1 MMPGGNGTLP
11 IRVGLLTGGSD
22 KPYALGLVGALD
34 EQGVMVDMVGSDEL
48 DCPEVRRFRRVNFL
62 NLRGDQRNDVGLATK
77 ATRVTKYYLRLI
89 RYAAT
94 ASAPLLHILWNNRF
108 ELIDRTLLMACYRL
122 MGKRVVLTAH
132 NVNMGKRD
140 AKDGWVNRATL
151 RVQYR
156 LCSHIF
162 VHTDRMKQEICQ
174 DFGVKAPRVSVI
186 PFGLNETIPR
196 ENLTKTE
203 ARARL
208 RIDGQDKVLL
218 CFGQIAPYKGV
229 EYLISAAKILA
240 GEGVKVRVLIAGKVK
255 RGHEDYGEQIR
266 TVIAASGLTDSVM
279 VRSSFI
285 PDDEVEAYFMA
296 ADVVVLPYT
305 DVFQS
310 GVPFL
315 SFAFGVPV
323 IATDVGSLR
332 DDVVDEVTGLICRP
346 KSDDDLA
353 RAIRRY
359 FSSPLYRRLEER
371 RDVIREV
378 VGRQHSWTTV
388 GLITK
393 GVYETVLVG

>member
-1 MMPGGNGTLP
+1 
-11 IRVGLLTGGSD
+11 VGLLTGGSD

-34 EQGVMVDMVGSDEL
+34 EQGVMIDMVGSDEL
-48 DCPEVRRFRRVNFL
+48 DCPEVRRFQYVTFL
-62 NLRGDQRNDVGLATK
+62 NLRGDQRDDVDVVKK

-89 RYAAT
+89 RYVAT
-94 ASAPLLHILWNNRF
+94 GRAPLLHILWNNRF

-132 NVNMGKRD
+132 NVNMGRRD
-140 AKDGWVNRATL
+140 ARDGWVNRATL
-151 RVQYR
+151 RIQYR

-174 DFGVKAPRVSVI
+174 EFGVGASRVSVI

-196 ENLTKTE
+196 ENLTRSD
-203 ARARL
+203 ARVRL
-208 RIDGQDKVLL
+208 RIDCQEKVLL
-218 CFGQIAPYKGV
+218 CFGQIAPYKGL

-240 GEGVKVRVLIAGKVK
+240 EEGVKVRVLIAGKVK
-255 RGHEDYGEQIR
+255 RGHEEYGEQIR
-266 TVIAASGLTDSVM
+266 EAIAASGLADSVI
-279 VRSSFI
+279 VRLSFV
-285 PDDEVEAYFMA
+285 PDSEVEAYFMS

-323 IATDVGSLR
+323 VATDVGSLHE
-332 DDVVDEVTGLICRP
+332 DVIDGVTGFMCRP
-346 KSDDDLA
+346 RSGEDLA
-353 RAIRRY
+353 QALTRY
-359 FSSPLYRRLEER
+359 FASPLYRQLEER
-371 RDVIREV
+371 RELIREV
-378 VGRQHSWTTV
+378 VGRRHSWTTV